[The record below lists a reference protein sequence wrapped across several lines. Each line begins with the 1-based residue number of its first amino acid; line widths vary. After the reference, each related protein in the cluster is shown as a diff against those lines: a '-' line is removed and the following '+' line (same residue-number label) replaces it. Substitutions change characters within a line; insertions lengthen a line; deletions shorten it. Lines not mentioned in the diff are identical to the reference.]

1 MTTTTVARS
10 AQMQRSP
17 VIKHASALMVS
28 TVVSAALG
36 FGFWLVAARWFPAST
51 VGAGSALVSS
61 MTLLA
66 SIAQLNLASL
76 YARFVPTAGHRTQA
90 LVLAGAG
97 ASAITGVIAT
107 LGWIAFGRDAG
118 ASPLLFGVSVVFSA
132 LYFIADGV
140 LNSVG
145 RATLVPLKSVVASAG
160 KVALLVAV
168 AFAGA
173 NLSGDGLL
181 LLWTVPVVLAVVVT
195 TWITLRRLIPSH
207 VSSTVDVHEPINR
220 AEVVRF
226 ASAEYVNAIVF
237 NVVAFLPP
245 VLVTAAVGP
254 EQGAYFYLPWLFGV
268 SATTMLWNIV
278 TSFVATASRD
288 ADAAGAQGA
297 VWSHLT
303 RSVKLGAAVALP
315 GALVL
320 IVGAEPLL
328 RVLGP
333 GYAEHGTTALRVIGA
348 AIPFTAVLLL
358 YAALRFMRKRL
369 WPLTALQS
377 MGGLVFLGSAWYGV
391 HHFGLAAPAW
401 AYLITQAT
409 LAVIV
414 TPVLVRHLHHYRE
427 AAALTSRR

>member
-1 MTTTTVARS
+1 MTTTTLAPS
-10 AQMQRSP
+10 ANVKRSP
-17 VIKHASALMVS
+17 VVKHASALMVS

-66 SIAQLNLASL
+66 SVAQLTLASL

-97 ASAITGVIAT
+97 ASAITGVVAT

-132 LYFIADGV
+132 LYFITDGV

-168 AFAGA
+168 AFTGA

-207 VSSTVDVHEPINR
+207 ILSTVDVHEPIDR
-220 AEVVRF
+220 TEVVRF

-245 VLVTAAVGP
+245 VLVTSVVGP

-288 ADAAGAQGA
+288 ADAAG

-358 YAALRFMRKRL
+358 YAAMRFMSKQL

-377 MGGLVFLGSAWYGV
+377 VGGLVFLGSAWYGV

-401 AYLITQAT
+401 AYLITQAA
-409 LAVIV
+409 LAATV
-414 TPVLVRHLHHYRE
+414 TPLLVRHLHHYRE

>member
-1 MTTTTVARS
+1 VSTATLAPSKEMNNK
-10 AQMQRSP
+10 SP
-17 VIKHASALMVS
+17 VVKHATALMVS

-36 FGFWLVAARWFPAST
+36 FAFWLVAARWFPAST

-76 YARFVPTAGHRTQA
+76 YARFVPTAGHRTRA
-90 LVLAGAG
+90 LLLAGAG
-97 ASAITGVIAT
+97 ASVITGVVAT
-107 LGWIAFGRDAG
+107 LGWIAFGRNTG
-118 ASPLLFGVSVVFSA
+118 GSPLLFGVSVVFSA
-132 LYFIADGV
+132 LYFITDGA
-140 LNSVG
+140 LNALG
-145 RATLVPLKSVVASAG
+145 RATLVPLKAVVASAG
-160 KVALLVAV
+160 KVGLLVAF
-168 AFAGA
+168 AFTGA
-173 NLSGDGLL
+173 NLTGDGLL
-181 LLWTVPVVLAVVVT
+181 LLWTVPVVLTVIVT

-207 VSSTVDVHEPINR
+207 VTATVDVHEPIDR

-245 VLVTAAVGP
+245 VLVTSVVGP

-288 ADAAGAQGA
+288 ADAGA

-303 RSVKLGAAVALP
+303 RSMKLGAAVALP

-320 IVGAEPLL
+320 ILGAEPLL
-328 RVLGP
+328 SILGP
-333 GYAEHGTTALRVIGA
+333 GYAEHGATALRVIGA
-348 AIPFTAVLLL
+348 AIPFTGVLLL
-358 YAALRFMRKRL
+358 YAALRFMRKQL

-377 MGGLVFLGSAWYGV
+377 VGGLVFLVSSWFGV
-391 HHFGLAAPAW
+391 HHYGLVAPAW
-401 AYLITQAT
+401 AYLITQAA

-414 TPVLVRHLHHYRE
+414 TPTLVRHLHHYRE